1 MTRSPTPLFHIVSY
15 RMPVVRS
22 VLKVSGTVT
31 VLWAASLIR
40 PASIEAQ
47 AIGTMQVVAQ
57 VTPAEA
63 SWEGL
68 AAAQKAAREFATAR
82 TTNGPRRTDHSLTQI
97 ELAPDGTA
105 PRTRRQLVIS
115 IQHLRN

>member
-1 MTRSPTPLFHIVSY
+1 MTRSPTPLFHTVLH

-57 VTPAEA
+57 VTPAGT

-68 AAAQKAAREFATAR
+68 AAAQKAAGELATAR
-82 TTNGPRRTDHSLTQI
+82 TTKGPRRTDSLTQI
-97 ELAPDGTA
+97 ELAPDGTT

-115 IQHLRN
+115 IQYLRN